1 MIKALLM
8 VLLLLGITGSALAVI
23 YSKYQS
29 RLLFMSIQEMEEEL
43 DRYEVEWGQLQL
55 EMSTLIDHG
64 RIEDVARQKLG
75 MVEPDREQIVHV
87 ID

>member
-1 MIKALLM
+1 
-8 VLLLLGITGSALAVI
+8 
-23 YSKYQS
+23 
-29 RLLFMSIQEMEEEL
+29 MSIQEMEEEL